1 MEDEKQ
7 LNKIMNEYYDL
18 KAKYNQKMINERTRI
33 RKDKVTI
40 DEKISEYRKF
50 KFKCIKCGKEGKM
63 NFQTYKNQLKV
74 SCPNEENPCDLLIN
88 INLNVVENY
97 YSYYNKLIKKMED
110 IKEKIIRKKLDL
122 LYNLEEDDVVLQEFE
137 RIKSEFLDVKAEL
150 KKIQESFDEKLKFDY
165 QNDENGEIEKKYIS
179 DEIDKLNKQVNNN
192 IAEFNE
198 KLKKEGL
205 SGDIMNFYITDILE
219 KQNQI
224 RQLKYYN
231 GFQIIETEAT
241 GTRGKETLYTIYSK
255 QISYKN
261 QEIVKEKG
269 KVIDYMKAKP
279 KEEEPD
285 EEIMWS
291 PTEPGD
297 GQVKVP
303 KPLTIKIPTETTENV
318 SPTSPQYTVP
328 TTPDYSFDGPT
339 TPTYGF
345 SAPTTPTTGFSAPT
359 TPTNTIQEVNL
370 DDLKIEK

>member
-7 LNKIMNEYYDL
+7 LNKIMNEYYEL
-18 KAKYNQKMINERTRI
+18 KAKYDQKLLNERIRI
-33 RKDKVTI
+33 RKDKVTK

-50 KFKCIKCGKEGKM
+50 KFRCIKCGKEGKM
-63 NFQTYKNQLKV
+63 NFKRYNNQLKV
-74 SCPNEENPCDLLIN
+74 SCPNEESPCELLIN
-88 INLNVVENY
+88 INLNIVDNY
-97 YSYYNKLIKKMED
+97 YLYYNKLVKKIEG
-110 IKEKIIRKKLDL
+110 IKEQIIRKKLDL
-122 LYNLEEDDVVLQEFE
+122 LYDLEEDDVVLQEFE
-137 RIKSEFLDVKAEL
+137 RIKSDFLDAKNEM
-150 KKIQESFDEKLKFDY
+150 KKIQEDFDDKLKFDY
-165 QNDENGEIEKKYIS
+165 QNDETGEIEKKYIS
-179 DEIDKLNKQVNNN
+179 DEVDKLQKNVNNN

-198 KLKKEGL
+198 KLKKDGL

-231 GFQIIETEAT
+231 GFQVIETKPI
-241 GTRGKETLYTIYSK
+241 GTRGKETLYTIHSK

-279 KEEEPD
+279 KVD
-285 EEIMWS
+285 EEFEWS

-318 SPTSPQYTVP
+318 TPASPQYTVP
-328 TTPDYSFDGPT
+328 TTPDYSPT
-339 TPTYGF
+339 TPTTGF

-359 TPTNTIQEVNL
+359 TPTNIIQEVNL
-370 DDLKIEK
+370 NDLKVEK

>member
-7 LNKIMNEYYDL
+7 LNKIMNEYYEL
-18 KAKYNQKMINERTRI
+18 KAKYDQKLLNERTRI
-33 RKDKVTI
+33 RKNKVTK

-50 KFKCIKCGKEGKM
+50 KFRCIKCGKEGKM
-63 NFQTYKNQLKV
+63 NFKRYNNQLKV
-74 SCPNEENPCDLLIN
+74 SCPNEESPCDLLIN
-88 INLNVVENY
+88 INLNIVDNY
-97 YSYYNKLIKKMED
+97 YLYYNKLVKKIEG
-110 IKEKIIRKKLDL
+110 IKEQIIRKKLDL
-122 LYNLEEDDVVLQEFE
+122 LYDLEEDDVVLQEFE
-137 RIKSEFLDVKAEL
+137 RIKSDFLDAKNEM
-150 KKIQESFDEKLKFDY
+150 KKIQEDFDSKLKFDY
-165 QNDENGEIEKKYIS
+165 QNDESGELEKKYIR
-179 DEIDKLNKQVNNN
+179 DEVDKLQKEANNN

-205 SGDIMNFYITDILE
+205 SGDIMSFYITDILE

-231 GFQIIETEAT
+231 GFQVIETKPI
-241 GTRGKETLYTIYSK
+241 GPRGKETLYTIYSK

-269 KVIDYMKAKP
+269 KVIDYMKPKP

-303 KPLTIKIPTETTENV
+303 KPLTIKIPTETTE
-318 SPTSPQYTVP
+318 T
-328 TTPDYSFDGPT
+328 FDGPT
-339 TPTYGF
+339 SPDY
-345 SAPTTPTTGFSAPT
+345 SPTTPTTGFSAPT
-359 TPTNTIQEVNL
+359 TPDYSPTTPTDTIQEVNL